1 MSDAPEP
8 GSAEPALI
16 RETGFLNRTVTL
28 AHRGYRY
35 QVYVPRSYTALESWP
50 LILFLHGAGER
61 GEDGLRQTQIGL
73 AAAIRCHVERF
84 PAIVV
89 FPQALTDASWN
100 TAEMSGLAI
109 AAMQQTMR
117 DFRVDPRRVYLTGLS
132 MGGTGVWS
140 IAARHPGLFAALAPI
155 CGALHFPA
163 AEGGAATSSA
173 NLARCANYARRI
185 DTTPVW
191 IFHGAEDPIV
201 PVEYARQMA
210 KALKARGCPVLYTE
224 YPQDGHAIWDRV
236 YADEDF
242 CTWLFAQRR
251 PD

>member
-1 MSDAPEP
+1 MSDAPELD
-8 GSAEPALI
+8 SAEPVLI

-28 AHRGYRY
+28 AHRRYHY
-35 QVYVPRSYTALESWP
+35 QVYVPRSYTVLESWP

-84 PAIVV
+84 PAIVA

-100 TAEMSGLAI
+100 TAEMSELAI
-109 AAMQQTMR
+109 AAMQQAMR

-163 AEGGAATSSA
+163 GKVAQQPH
-173 NLARCANYARRI
+173 R
-185 DTTPVW
+185 
-191 IFHGAEDPIV
+191 
-201 PVEYARQMA
+201 
-210 KALKARGCPVLYTE
+210 PVLHSARIMPGASILPRCGYFMAPKIRS
-224 YPQDGHAIWDRV
+224 YRSSMRDR
-236 YADEDF
+236 
-242 CTWLFAQRR
+242 WQK
-251 PD
+251 P